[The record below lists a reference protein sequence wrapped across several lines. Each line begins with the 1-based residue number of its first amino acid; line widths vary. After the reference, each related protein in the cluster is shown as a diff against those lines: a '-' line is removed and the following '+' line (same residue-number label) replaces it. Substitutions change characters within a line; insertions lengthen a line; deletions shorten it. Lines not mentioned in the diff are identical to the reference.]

1 MQEEIHMNFKKFA
14 LSLVAG
20 VSFFASSLGGPLV
33 HAQESFKLGGN
44 FELTGAVA
52 AYGSP
57 MSDGVKLAV
66 KHVNE
71 NGGVNGMQ
79 VEYVEFDNKSDLTEA
94 ASVATR
100 LVEEDV
106 VAVVGPATSGDVKAQ
121 IPVMEAA
128 GVPNVSPAGTVD
140 GLTLDEAGNVLEY
153 FFRVCFED
161 SYQGTAAALFSVN
174 DLGAQTAAVVT
185 DQASD
190 YSLGLSDAF
199 TETFTGQGGEVV
211 VTESIQAG
219 ETDFTAVLTT
229 LLVQDFDVLYLPTYY
244 TEAGLFIKQ
253 ARELGL
259 TQPVLGGDGFH
270 SPTLTELAGAA
281 NASDVYFTSHFYE
294 GSEYPEVQEFIAA
307 FEEEYGH
314 APDTFAALAYD
325 AANLVFQAIED
336 AGSTDHD
343 AVTQAIAA
351 TTDFSGV
358 TGTFAIDEEHN
369 PVKPALMLELQEGQI
384 VTAEYVEAE

>member
-1 MQEEIHMNFKKFA
+1 MKFKKFA

-20 VSFFASSLGGPLV
+20 VSLFASTLGAPLV
-33 HAQESFKLGGN
+33 QAQESFKLGGN

-52 AYGSP
+52 SYGSP

-66 KHVNE
+66 KHANE

-79 VEYVEFDNKSDLTEA
+79 IEYVEFDNKSDLTES

-121 IPVMEAA
+121 IPVLEDA
-128 GVPNVSPAGTVD
+128 GVPSVSPAGTVD

-199 TETFTGQGGEVV
+199 TETFSGQGGSIV

-259 TQPVLGGDGFH
+259 TQPILGGDGFH

-294 GSEYPEVQEFIAA
+294 GSEYPEVQEFIVA

-325 AANLVFQAIED
+325 AANLVFQAVET
-336 AGSTDHD
+336 AGSTDRD
-343 AVTQAIAA
+343 AVTQAIAE
-351 TTDFSGV
+351 TTEFAGV
-358 TGTFAIDEEHN
+358 TGTFAIDEQHN
-369 PVKPALMLELQEGQI
+369 PVKPALMLELQEGEI